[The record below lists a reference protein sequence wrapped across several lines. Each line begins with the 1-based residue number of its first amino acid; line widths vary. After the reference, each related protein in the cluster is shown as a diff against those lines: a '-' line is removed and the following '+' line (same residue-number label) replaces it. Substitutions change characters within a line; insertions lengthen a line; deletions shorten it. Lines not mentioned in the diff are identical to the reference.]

1 MDRRLLIIGTP
12 GVPPSGSSLFIT
24 DDTPKPLVWEDSVF
38 LALESERRHVWP
50 NALINW
56 VLQDRWTAGSTTALY
71 Y

>member
-38 LALESERRHVWP
+38 LALESERRHWP
-50 NALINW
+50 NALINRL
-56 VLQDRWTAGSTTALY
+56 LQDRWTAGSTTALY